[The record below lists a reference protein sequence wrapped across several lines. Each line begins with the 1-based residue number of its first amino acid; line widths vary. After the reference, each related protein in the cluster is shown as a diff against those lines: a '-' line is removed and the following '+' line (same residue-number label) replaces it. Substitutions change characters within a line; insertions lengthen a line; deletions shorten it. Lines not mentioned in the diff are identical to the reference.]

1 MSPNSGFYTSKRK
14 KSFLQEIF
22 FQEMKIQLNKDWKI
36 MMREII
42 LDMYGS
48 LRIIRL
54 LEKEQIDLQLIFI
67 LFKGLFD
74 KYFNTFSIRIHI
86 FYFTVILI

>member
-67 LFKGLFD
+67 YYLKDYLI
-74 KYFNTFSIRIHI
+74 N
-86 FYFTVILI
+86 ILIHLVFVFTYSILLLY